1 MSFVLLSVHWRACFD
16 ITRYSYL
23 LEDGRN
29 TANMLELLHKRVV
42 ALGHQHVVFVLHS
55 KQRGGLHTKGG
66 LRHHDFE
73 KEPYIIVSRPSLI
86 FKL

>member
-1 MSFVLLSVHWRACFD
+1 MSFVLLSVHWCACFD

-42 ALGHQHVVFVLHS
+42 ALGHQHVIFVLQFVFQDLARMS
-55 KQRGGLHTKGG
+55 GLKAIPCAHT
-66 LRHHDFE
+66 
-73 KEPYIIVSRPSLI
+73 
-86 FKL
+86 